1 MRISNFLIICI
12 LTLASINLKAE
23 KSQQTELT
31 EFFHDYIQGY
41 NLYLENPNNQSAMP
55 QIASH
60 FTYPVMQIPNKGA
73 PVIVT
78 ESAQLIKN
86 FSFFVDNLRKNSVA
100 KIVWEKLQVRSLTD
114 NKALAINIANAM
126 DAQGNIVTRL
136 STLYIL
142 HKEDSHWKISAIQP
156 HSISNHIN
164 LN

>member
-1 MRISNFLIICI
+1 M
-12 LTLASINLKAE
+12 LTLASISLKAE
-23 KSQQTELT
+23 QSQQIDLT

-41 NLYLENPNNQSAMP
+41 NLYLENPNNKSALP

-60 FTYPVMQIPNKGA
+60 FAYPVMQIPSKGA

-86 FSFFVDNLRKNSVA
+86 FSFFVDDLRKKSVA
-100 KIVWEKLQVRSLTD
+100 KIVWEKLQVKPLTE
-114 NKALAINIANAM
+114 NKAVAINIANAM
-126 DAQGNIVTRL
+126 DAQGNILSRL

-142 HKEDSHWKISAIQP
+142 YKEGAHWKISAIQP
-156 HSISNHIN
+156 HTINNHIN